1 MDSFSGGWRCAITL
15 VVLLGGVAS
24 AHAGDAESRVFQ
36 VTVDGKNAGTYT
48 MTISAEKDGVV
59 TMTGQAEIKVKYVGG
74 LYTYRYSYHGEEIWK
89 DGRLQR
95 FASRCNDD
103 GKGFE
108 VSAASDGKQL
118 LLKVNGTESKASPD
132 CWLTSYWRLPDA
144 ALRKGEL
151 ALIDADN
158 GRRMAAK
165 LQLVANEKL
174 TVAGAELTCGHYRLT
189 EGAQAELW
197 FDAKERLVR
206 EEWME
211 DGHKTVLEL
220 SRLGK

>member
-1 MDSFSGGWRCAITL
+1 VAEYSFANEEAKMAWFSGGWQCAVTL
-15 VVLLGGVAS
+15 LALVSGVAG
-24 AHAGDAESRVFQ
+24 ARAGDGESRVFN
-36 VTVDGKNAGTYT
+36 VTVDGKNAGSYT

-59 TMTGQAEIKVKYVGG
+59 TMTGRAEIKVKYVGG
-74 LYTYRYSYHGEEIWK
+74 LYTYRYSYSGEETWK

-95 FASRCNDD
+95 FASRC
-103 GKGFE
+103 K
-108 VSAASDGKQL
+108 DGKQL
-118 LLKVNGTESKASPD
+118 LVKVNGSERKASVD
-132 CWLTSYWRLPDA
+132 VWLTTYWRLPDA

-158 GRRMAAK
+158 GRPMSAK
-165 LQLVANEKL
+165 LQHVANEKL
-174 TVAGAELTCGHYRLT
+174 TLAGAELTCGHYRLT
-189 EGAQAELW
+189 GGAQAELW

-211 DGHKTVLEL
+211 DGHRTILEL